1 MVMFTQWEQSA
12 STVGVEKVEVD
23 TIGGRI
29 NQILVNSIVLSFQS
43 AHHSIQIE
51 IRDKLNETTL
61 NATIIGVVQTR
72 GEGEQHFKPTARP
85 RHEIVCDP
93 RVDVC
98 FVVVVE
104 EISPQTHAVNGAIFV
119 IPDASLENILVQH
132 PTHSF

>member
-1 MVMFTQWEQSA
+1 MFTQWEQSA

-29 NQILVNSIVLSFQS
+29 NQILVNFIVLPSHS
-43 AHHSIQIE
+43 THHAIQIK
-51 IRDKLNETTL
+51 ICDKFDETTL
-61 NATIIGVVQTR
+61 DSTVVGVVQTR